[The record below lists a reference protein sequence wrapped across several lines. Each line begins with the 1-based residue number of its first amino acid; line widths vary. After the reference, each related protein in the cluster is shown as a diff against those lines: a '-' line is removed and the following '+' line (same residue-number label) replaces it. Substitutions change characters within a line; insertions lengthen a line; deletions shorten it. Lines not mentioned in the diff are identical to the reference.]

1 VNGFNPQPLTKWKRL
16 SLAIWGL
23 GSIWAFLLLTKE
35 RDLVACE
42 STCFFESFLKHSDV
56 LLEPLVTEQETLLFR
71 RHQSL
76 NPSSVEEFPSEYH
89 VWPKPIPSRAG
100 PSLKRKQAIPKLS
113 VPTLETNI
121 ETKATCRPPKKDTEV
136 ENKTKSSRTKTRS
149 GGGKKAEP
157 RRLQNMASQKKYR
170 DKRANTAN
178 LVSSSIHLTVHAHQ
192 QMSRYIIKIRRAL
205 NDKSTVSS
213 MRCLVNVYQIVDEY
227 RESIR
232 GKYDNHLRHLR
243 LIA

>member
-1 VNGFNPQPLTKWKRL
+1 M
-16 SLAIWGL
+16 
-23 GSIWAFLLLTKE
+23 TKE

-42 STCFFESFLKHSDV
+42 STCFFKSFLKHSDV

-76 NPSSVEEFPSEYH
+76 DTSSAEEFPSEYH
-89 VWPKPIPSRAG
+89 VSPKPDPTRAG
-100 PSLKRKQAIPKLS
+100 PSLKRKRAIPKLS

-121 ETKATCRPPKKDTEV
+121 ETKATCRPPKRDPEV
-136 ENKTKSSRTKTRS
+136 ENKTKRPRTKPRR

-170 DKRANTAN
+170 DKRANTAL
-178 LVSSSIHLTVHAHQ
+178 LVSSSTRLTVHAHQ

-213 MRCLVNVYQIVDEY
+213 MKCLVNVYQIVDEY

-232 GKYDNHLRHLR
+232 GKYNNHLRHLR
-243 LIA
+243 LIV